1 MAVVAGALVVVAG
14 AVLVVVAIVVVV
26 VASDEVV
33 VSMTVVV
40 VVVVDAASPPQA
52 PMMSMKIV
60 RVAKANRD
68 FTSFLSLNAT
78 NVNLSPDGSDQVP
91 VKSGFLYSTNA
102 VTASV
107 RSFEIR

>member
-1 MAVVAGALVVVAG
+1 VLEVVAIKVVVVAG
-14 AVLVVVAIVVVV
+14 SDVVVV
-26 VASDEVV
+26 VST
-33 VSMTVVV
+33 SVV

-52 PMMSMKIV
+52 PMMGMKIV

-78 NVNLSPDGSDQVP
+78 NVNLSPVGSDQVP
-91 VKSGFLYSTNA
+91 VKSGFLFSTNA